1 MCLPIQLHMGK
12 LKGNRSSLLKAL
24 RDLSNLLPEN
34 QFGGKKKNSLMLKI
48 TSNVLHSCKEYYPLK
63 GKCIK

>member
-34 QFGGKKKNSLMLKI
+34 QFGGEKKTHLCSKSQAMFCIHAKNI
-48 TSNVLHSCKEYYPLK
+48 IP
-63 GKCIK
+63 